1 MTHGCFHAF
10 LDRTANFPPILTGS
24 YRALRCAIED
34 SRRELQFSKA
44 LLMTIKPHHNKSASA
59 ETVPHLRR
67 EIRRLQQ
74 DLEILSQQHR
84 TLRQAYDQRIKGLE
98 ENDRADPHKAQAL
111 QLAELIIA
119 NSPAILFRRLAADD
133 PKQRKMVYVSPNI
146 ARFGY
151 RAEDFISGRIMFR
164 DILYDDDS
172 DRILKEIQ
180 SFVRRHIE
188 TYTQVYRI
196 VTRDGDIRWVEDRTS
211 VVDDPLTGR
220 RYHQGIVIDIHRR
233 KEAEEKLRKSEE
245 KYRRI
250 VETAG
255 EGFLLL
261 DQELKIVDLN
271 SAYARMVGCRRAE
284 LIGQSPFQK
293 DTDLYAR
300 FWSGSEESSPLQDLR
315 EFEGVIKT
323 CGGRAK
329 PVLFHANTV
338 RSDTGRLIGKMA
350 FVTDLTEHK
359 KALALAAEV
368 QRSLLPDRAPRI
380 PGLEI
385 AGRNQPCEEI
395 GGDYFDYLWQPGAE
409 EGPFSLVVGDITG
422 HGVDSALLMSSARAF
437 LRMRASQPGTLADI
451 VTAMNQHLTGDVHES
466 GRFMTLFYLTID
478 GARRGIEWIRAGHDP
493 ALVYDYK
500 QDRFRELKGPGLAL
514 GVDQHFTY
522 QVQTGARLKPGRI
535 LLLGTDGIWEACNTQ
550 GEMFGKERFQ
560 AIVRQNAK
568 ASAARLLDTV
578 FQAQAAFS
586 RGVKQADDI
595 TLVIVKVLP

>member
-1 MTHGCFHAF
+1 MTS
-10 LDRTANFPPILTGS
+10 D
-24 YRALRCAIED
+24 
-34 SRRELQFSKA
+34 
-44 LLMTIKPHHNKSASA
+44 PHHNESASR
-59 ETVPHLRR
+59 ETLPHLRK
-67 EIRRLQQ
+67 EIRRLKQ
-74 DLEILSQQHR
+74 DLDILSQQHR
-84 TLRQAYDQRIKGLE
+84 TLQQAYDQRIHGMG
-98 ENDRADPHKAQAL
+98 ENGSSDPQKAQAL

-151 RAEDFISGRIMFR
+151 RAEDFLSSRIMFR
-164 DILYDDDS
+164 DIVYAEDS
-172 DRILKEIQ
+172 ERTVKEIE
-180 SFVRRHIE
+180 SYVRRHIE
-188 TYTQVYRI
+188 AYTQVYRI
-196 VTRDGDIRWVEDRTS
+196 VTKDGDIRWVEDRTS
-211 VVDDPLTGR
+211 VVDDPLTSR

-261 DQELKIVDLN
+261 DQDLKIVDLN
-271 SAYARMVGCRRAE
+271 SAYARMVGCRRAA

-293 DTDLYAR
+293 DTDVYAQ
-300 FWSGSEESSPLQDLR
+300 FWPGPEESSPQQDLR

-323 CGGRAK
+323 CDGRAK

-338 RSDTGRLIGKMA
+338 RSDAGRLIGKMA

-409 EGPFSLVVGDITG
+409 DGPFSLVVGDITG
-422 HGVDSALLMSSARAF
+422 HGVDSALLMSGARAF

-451 VTAMNQHLTGDVHES
+451 VAAMNQHLTGDVYES

-478 GARRGIEWIRAGHDP
+478 GQRRSIEWIRAGHDP
-493 ALVYDYK
+493 ALVFDPER
-500 QDRFRELKGPGLAL
+500 DRFQELKGPGLAL
-514 GVDQHFTY
+514 GVDQHYVY
-522 QVQTGARLKPGRI
+522 QVQSEVALQPGQI
-535 LLLGTDGIWEACNTQ
+535 LLLGTDGIWEACNAQ
-550 GEMFGKERFQ
+550 GEMFGKKRFESM
-560 AIVRQNAK
+560 VRQNAG
-568 ASAARLLDTV
+568 AGAADLLDAV
-578 FQAQAAFS
+578 FQALDAFS
-586 RGVKQADDI
+586 HGVKQADDI
-595 TLVIVKVLP
+595 TLVVVKVLPKKTATRSPGITAGRQLPI